1 LIIIISVISGGTV
14 IGVATILL
22 IRRKRKRIE

>member
-1 LIIIISVISGGTV
+1 LIVIISVISGGAA